1 MLKARDLSTV
11 CNGNYQKATFITM
24 FIACVLFA
32 IVCSDQEIRIWF
44 LSDKNLR
51 VDDFCFTRT
60 TQLVFMD
67 VICFVLLIYLI
78 YV

>member
-32 IVCSDQEIRIWF
+32 IVCSDQEIRI
-44 LSDKNLR
+44 
-51 VDDFCFTRT
+51 
-60 TQLVFMD
+60 
-67 VICFVLLIYLI
+67 
-78 YV
+78 